1 MTAAGTFPR
10 NRNREANRKRLMDE
24 IKRSVLRSPADVR
37 GFADFEG
44 PLYYA
49 PTGFIDHADDPN
61 TLPLAGSRRGF
72 SALEIIRRREGGG
85 AESMILPLLALE
97 GWVQNSGRV
106 DEINAVLDRLMAKR
120 PDYAGLDMASCHVMG
135 IINVTPDSFSDG
147 GDYNTTEQSVARA
160 MAMIEQGA
168 SIIDV
173 GGESTRPGADTV
185 SEDEEISRVVPV
197 IRELASKGHV
207 VSIDTRHAGVMEAA
221 IEAGAA
227 IINDV
232 TGLEGD
238 ERSMEVAAA
247 SGKPVMLM
255 HMQGEPGTMQA
266 APKYDC
272 AVLDIYDYLLDR
284 IESCERAGI
293 SRDRIC
299 IDPGIGFGKTLS
311 HNLELLSRLAI
322 FHGLGCPI
330 LLGTSRKSFI
340 GKIDPKADPKQR
352 LGGSIASAVNG
363 WRHGVQMIR
372 VHDVPETVQ
381 AISVASSTSIV

>member
-1 MTAAGTFPR
+1 M
-10 NRNREANRKRLMDE
+10 
-24 IKRSVLRSPADVR
+24 
-37 GFADFEG
+37 
-44 PLYYA
+44 
-49 PTGFIDHADDPN
+49 
-61 TLPLAGSRRGF
+61 
-72 SALEIIRRREGGG
+72 
-85 AESMILPLLALE
+85 
-97 GWVQNSGRV
+97 
-106 DEINAVLDRLMAKR
+106 
-120 PDYAGLDMASCHVMG
+120 
-135 IINVTPDSFSDG
+135 
-147 GDYNTTEQSVARA
+147 
-160 MAMIEQGA
+160 
-168 SIIDV
+168 
-173 GGESTRPGADTV
+173 
-185 SEDEEISRVVPV
+185 
-197 IRELASKGHV
+197 
-207 VSIDTRHAGVMEAA
+207 VSIDTRHASVMEAA

-266 APKYDC
+266 DPQYDC
-272 AVLDIYDYLLDR
+272 APLDIYDYLLDR

-381 AISVASSTSIV
+381 AISVASSTAVV

>member
-1 MTAAGTFPR
+1 
-10 NRNREANRKRLMDE
+10 
-24 IKRSVLRSPADVR
+24 
-37 GFADFEG
+37 
-44 PLYYA
+44 
-49 PTGFIDHADDPN
+49 
-61 TLPLAGSRRGF
+61 
-72 SALEIIRRREGGG
+72 
-85 AESMILPLLALE
+85 
-97 GWVQNSGRV
+97 
-106 DEINAVLDRLMAKR
+106 
-120 PDYAGLDMASCHVMG
+120 MG

-160 MAMIEQGA
+160 EAMIEQGA

-173 GGESTRPGADTV
+173 GGESTRPGADDV
-185 SEDEEISRVVPV
+185 SEDEEINRVVPV
-197 IRELASKGHV
+197 IRELAAKGHV
-207 VSIDTRHAGVMEAA
+207 VSIDTRHAAVMEAA

-266 APKYDC
+266 DPQYDC
-272 AVLDIYDYLLDR
+272 APLDIYDYLLDR

-381 AISVASSTSIV
+381 AISVASSTAVV

>member
-1 MTAAGTFPR
+1 
-10 NRNREANRKRLMDE
+10 MDKIE
-24 IKRSVLRSPADVR
+24 GSVLRSPADVR
-37 GFADFEG
+37 GFADFDG

-72 SALEIIRRREGGG
+72 SALEIIRRRDGGG

-106 DEINAVLDRLMAKR
+106 DEINDVLNRLTTKR
-120 PDYAGLDMASCHVMG
+120 ADFSGLDMASCHVMG
-135 IINVTPDSFSDG
+135 IVNVTPDSFSDG
-147 GDYNTTEQSVARA
+147 GDYNTTDQAIARA
-160 MAMIEQGA
+160 RVLAEQGA
-168 SIIDV
+168 SILDV
-173 GGESTRPGADTV
+173 GGESTRPGAETV
-185 SEDEEISRVVPV
+185 SEADEIARVVPV
-197 IRELASKGHV
+197 IRALAEDGHC

-247 SGKPVMLM
+247 SGKPVILM
-255 HMQGEPGTMQA
+255 HMQREPGTMQEN
-266 APKYDC
+266 PQYDC
-272 AVLDIYDYLLDR
+272 AVLDVYDYLLDR

-299 IDPGIGFGKTLS
+299 VDPGIGFGKSLS

-340 GKIDPKADPKQR
+340 GKIDPAASPKER
-352 LGGSIASAVNG
+352 LGGSIASAING

-372 VHDVPETVQ
+372 VHDVHETVQ
-381 AISVASSTSIV
+381 SISVTTATSLV

>member
-1 MTAAGTFPR
+1 MPMIQIR
-10 NRNREANRKRLMDE
+10 CLWR
-24 IKRSVLRSPADVR
+24 
-37 GFADFEG
+37 
-44 PLYYA
+44 
-49 PTGFIDHADDPN
+49 DH
-61 TLPLAGSRRGF
+61 GF

-106 DEINAVLDRLMAKR
+106 DEINNVLDRLMAKR
-120 PDYAGLDMASCHVMG
+120 PEYAGLDMASCHVMG

-147 GDYNTTEQSVARA
+147 GDYNTTDDAIARGRK
-160 MAMIEQGA
+160 MIEMGA
-168 SIIDV
+168 SILDI
-173 GGESTRPGADTV
+173 GGESTRPGAADV
-185 SEDEEISRVVPV
+185 SEAEEIERVVPV
-197 IRELASKGHV
+197 IRQLAADGHV
-207 VSIDTRHAGVMEAA
+207 ISIDTRHASVMETA
-221 IEAGAA
+221 IKAGAA

-255 HMQGEPGTMQA
+255 HMQGEPGTMQVD
-266 APKYDC
+266 PQYDC
-272 AVLDIYDYLLDR
+272 AVLDVYDYLLDR

-299 IDPGIGFGKTLS
+299 VDPGIGFGKTLS

-340 GKIDPKADPKQR
+340 GKIDPGAEPKQR

-372 VHDVPETVQ
+372 VHDVQETVQ
-381 AISVASSTSIV
+381 ALSVSSSTSIV

>member
-1 MTAAGTFPR
+1 
-10 NRNREANRKRLMDE
+10 MDK
-24 IKRSVLRSPADVR
+24 ITRSVLRSPADVR
-37 GFADFEG
+37 GFADFDG

-49 PTGFIDHADDPN
+49 PTGFIDHSDDPN

-72 SALEIIRRREGGG
+72 SALEIIRRREDGG

-106 DEINAVLDRLMAKR
+106 DEINNVLDRLMTKR
-120 PDYAGLDMASCHVMG
+120 ADFAGLDMASCHVMG
-135 IINVTPDSFSDG
+135 IVNVTPDSFSDG
-147 GDYNTTEQSVARA
+147 GDYNTTEQAIARGR
-160 MAMIEQGA
+160 ELVDVGA
-168 SIIDV
+168 SILDI
-173 GGESTRPGADTV
+173 GGESTRPGADDVT
-185 SEDEEISRVVPV
+185 EAEEIDRVVPV
-197 IRELASKGHV
+197 IRALAEKGHV
-207 VSIDTRHAGVMEAA
+207 VSIDTRHANVMEAA
-221 IEAGAA
+221 MAAGAG

-238 ERSMEVAAA
+238 ERSLEVAARLGA
-247 SGKPVMLM
+247 PVMLM
-255 HMQGEPGTMQA
+255 HMQGEPGTMQVD
-266 APKYDC
+266 PQYDC
-272 AVLDIYDYLLDR
+272 AVLDVYDYLLDR

-293 SRDRIC
+293 SRDKIC

-363 WRHGVQMIR
+363 WRHGAQIMR
-372 VHDVPETVQ
+372 VHDVQETVQ
-381 AISVASSTSIV
+381 AISVASSTSLV

>member
-1 MTAAGTFPR
+1 
-10 NRNREANRKRLMDE
+10 
-24 IKRSVLRSPADVR
+24 
-37 GFADFEG
+37 
-44 PLYYA
+44 
-49 PTGFIDHADDPN
+49 
-61 TLPLAGSRRGF
+61 
-72 SALEIIRRREGGG
+72 
-85 AESMILPLLALE
+85 MILPLLALE

-106 DEINAVLDRLMAKR
+106 DEINNVLDRLMAKR
-120 PDYAGLDMASCHVMG
+120 PEYAGLDMATCHVMG

-147 GDYNTTEQSVARA
+147 GDYNTTSDAVARGRA
-160 MAMIEQGA
+160 MAKAGA
-168 SIIDV
+168 SILDI
-173 GGESTRPGADTV
+173 GGESTRPGAADV
-185 SEDEEISRVVPV
+185 SEDEEINRVVPV
-197 IRELASKGHV
+197 IRELAANGHV
-207 VSIDTRHAGVMEAA
+207 ISIDTRHASVMEAA
-221 IEAGAA
+221 LDAGAA

-266 APKYDC
+266 DPQYDC
-272 AVLDIYDYLLDR
+272 AVLDVYDYLLDR

-293 SRDRIC
+293 ARERIC
-299 IDPGIGFGKTLS
+299 VDPGIGFGKTLS

-340 GKIDPKADPKQR
+340 GKIDPDADPKQR

-372 VHDVPETVQ
+372 VHDVQETVQ
-381 AISVASSTSIV
+381 ALSVSSSTSMV